1 MEVDFNNHT
10 VTMFTDPGVIART
23 PLLWVGFSGL
33 AALIL
38 REYDIVNILYTF
50 HEWGFEHP

>member
-1 MEVDFNNHT
+1 
-10 VTMFTDPGVIART
+10 MFTDPGVIART